1 MPKPYRIVLD
11 TNVVICALRSV
22 RGASNALLNR
32 LDDPRIETHVSNAL
46 LFEYE
51 ELLRRE
57 QATLGLAEADLAAL
71 LDGFCAGGV
80 RHFVH
85 FTWRPL
91 ANDPDDDFL
100 ADLAIAARADFVVTH
115 NLRDLSPLREF
126 GISVVTPG
134 QFLGILKGKHE

>member
-1 MPKPYRIVLD
+1 MSKPYRIVLD
-11 TNVVICALRSV
+11 TNVVIGALRSV

-57 QATLGLAEADLAAL
+57 QAALGLAEADLAAL

-91 ANDPDDDFL
+91 SNDPDDDFL
-100 ADLAIAARADFVVTH
+100 ADLAIAARVDFVITH
-115 NLRDLSPLREF
+115 NLRDLAPLQEF